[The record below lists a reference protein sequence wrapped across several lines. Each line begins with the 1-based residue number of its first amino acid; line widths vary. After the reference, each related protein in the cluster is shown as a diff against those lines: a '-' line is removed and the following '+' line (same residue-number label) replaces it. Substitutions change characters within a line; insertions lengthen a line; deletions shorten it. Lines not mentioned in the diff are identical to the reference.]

1 MKTGVVIKTTGSWH
15 TVRDDTG
22 SLVPCK
28 VIGKFRMKGI
38 RTTNPVAVGDIV
50 DIDFI
55 GEDGVGSIVN
65 IHPRRNYIIR
75 KSINLS
81 KEAHIIGAN
90 LDFAWLIATIRDPL
104 TYSMFIDRYLVTAEA
119 YQIPAGLIFNKWDIY
134 SDVEKEKVLEWK
146 QIYER
151 AGYRCIITSAETGTG
166 LDELKDALNGKLSVF
181 SGNSGVGK
189 SSLINKLDPRLNLK
203 TDSISEMHRAGKHT
217 TTFSEMLY
225 LEGGGR
231 VIDTPGISGFG
242 TVDIEKN
249 ELYHFFPEIFKWSSG
264 CQFHNCTHYH
274 EPGCAVQGAVVNG
287 EISEMRYSNYLAMFE
302 EEPGKYRQT
311 PW

>member
-1 MKTGVVIKTTGSWH
+1 MKTGVVTKTTGSWH
-15 TVRDDTG
+15 TVRDEEG
-22 SLVPCK
+22 NLIPCK
-28 VIGKFRMKGI
+28 VKGNFRIKGI

-50 DIDFI
+50 DIGFI
-55 GEDGVGSIVN
+55 GEDGVGSIIN
-65 IHPRRNYIIR
+65 IQPRKNYIIR

-90 LDFAWLIATIRDPL
+90 LDFAWLIATMKDPF

-134 SDVEKEKVLEWK
+134 SDGERDKLNEWK
-146 QIYER
+146 FIYEQ
-151 AGYRCIITSAETGTG
+151 AGYPCIITSAETGMG
-166 LDELKDALNGKLSVF
+166 LEELKDAVRGKLSVF

-189 SSLINKLDPRLNLK
+189 SSLINKIDPSLKLK
-203 TDSISEMHRAGKHT
+203 TDTISEVHRAGKHT
-217 TTFSEMLY
+217 TTFSEMLF
-225 LEGGGR
+225 LKGGGR

-249 ELYHFFPEIFKWSSG
+249 ELYHFFPEIFEKSSG

-274 EPGCAVQGAVVNG
+274 EPGCAVQKAVVMG